1 MSRSH
6 QESKSKASIDQA
18 LAAALALFSNQGF
31 GATPMRQ
38 IAEESGLS
46 VGNLYHHFPNKEAI
60 FQRLLD
66 DYWKGLQQ
74 EDHPLRLLYEKAD
87 FPEDLEAMADVI
99 EQVIEDNSA
108 QILLFYVDVIEFRGR
123 HVRAFYKV
131 MAREFKRVYGAKLEA
146 KKKAGEIGDV
156 DALSAVIM
164 ATRWLFYFY
173 TVEKCF
179 GMPSHFGMEPKTAV
193 AEFIRL
199 LRLGLLPRTENP
211 FDGLINVVEEEI
223 E

>member
-1 MSRSH
+1 MARSR
-6 QESKSKASIDQA
+6 QEAKSKASIDQA
-18 LAAALALFSNQGF
+18 LATALSLFSNQGF
-31 GATPMRQ
+31 GATTMRQ

-66 DYWKGLQQ
+66 DYWRGLQKA
-74 EDHPLRLLYEKAD
+74 DHPLRLLYEKAD
-87 FPEDLEAMADVI
+87 FPEDLEAMAEVI

-108 QILLFYVDVIEFRGR
+108 HILLFYVDVIEFRGE
-123 HVRAFYKV
+123 HIRAFYKV
-131 MAREFKRVYGAKLEA
+131 MAREFKMIYGEKLEA
-146 KKKAGEIGDV
+146 RKEAGEIGDV

-179 GMPSHFGMEPKTAV
+179 GMPSHFGMEPKRAV

-199 LRLGLLPRTENP
+199 LRLGLLPRSEDP
-211 FDGLINVVEEEI
+211 FEGKIRGVGEKVE
-223 E
+223 